1 MIAGKAEINVAAGP
15 IPVARGTTGRSPDAP
30 RALVLAV
37 VALFF
42 IWGGLTSLNDVL
54 IPKLKGLFSL
64 SYTEAMLT
72 QFAFFMAYF
81 LVSLPAGNLIAR
93 VGYLSGIVIGLGTM
107 AVGCLMF
114 IPAASSGIYATF
126 LVALF
131 VLAAGITILQVAA
144 NPLIANMGS
153 SATASS
159 RLTLAQAFNSLGTTI
174 FPPIGGAIILGS
186 MAAVDPASLPQ
197 LERQAFLARE
207 GAVIGNAYLVIA
219 AILVAAAL
227 FFWMRRAQL
236 PASREQ
242 AISLSGS
249 LGLLRQP
256 RLRGGVIA
264 LFLYVGAEVAIGSM
278 LINYL
283 SQASILGV
291 SEQGAAGLIALYW
304 GRDGRPVYRCGRAAA
319 GIAGTG
325 AGGSGSRGS
334 AAGVCVRPDQRTAG
348 RLCSAR
354 RRADELDHVPHDLF
368 TGHAR
373 AGCPHAAGLWPVV
386 HGHRRRRDHPDAV
399 RCHRG
404 CKHAVSRAG
413 NPHRVLHRGCRLW
426 LAMQRA
432 TRVTHCRTGR
442 TVRSAGA
449 GWQRVA
455 AGHQ

>member
-1 MIAGKAEINVAAGP
+1 MAAGP
-15 IPVARGTTGRSPDAP
+15 IPAAQRSSAGPTAGHEAP

-107 AVGCLMF
+107 AVGCLLF
-114 IPAASSGIYATF
+114 IPASSSGVYATF
-126 LVALF
+126 LGALF

-153 SATASS
+153 AATSSS

-186 MAAVDPASLPQ
+186 MAAVDPATLPV
-197 LERQAFLARE
+197 LERSAFLARE
-207 GAVIGNAYLVIA
+207 SAVIGNAYLAIA
-219 AILVAAAL
+219 AILVLVAV
-227 FFWMRRAQL
+227 FFWLRRAQL
-236 PASREQ
+236 PAGREE
-242 AISLSGS
+242 AISLAGS
-249 LGLLRQP
+249 FGLLRQP

-283 SQASILGV
+283 SQPQILAV
-291 SEQGAAGLIALYW
+291 SEQGAAGLIGLYW
-304 GRDGRPVYRCGRAAA
+304 GGAMVGRFIGAVVLRLASPGLVLAGVAMGAASLAAMSGLTSGALA
-319 GIAGTG
+319 GYALLAVGLMNSIMFPTIFSLGTEG
-325 AGGSGSRGS
+325 LGDRTPQGSGLLCMGIVGGAIIPLICGVVADS
-334 AAGVCVRPDQRTAG
+334 ATLA
-348 RLCSAR
+348 SAL
-354 RRADELDHVPHDLF
+354 AIPVACYL
-368 TGHAR
+368 AI
-373 AGCPHAAGLWPVV
+373 AAF
-386 HGHRRRRDHPDAV
+386 
-399 RCHRG
+399 
-404 CKHAVSRAG
+404 
-413 NPHRVLHRGCRLW
+413 
-426 LAMQRA
+426 
-432 TRVTHCRTGR
+432 
-442 TVRSAGA
+442 
-449 GWQRVA
+449 GWQSRLPR
-455 AGHQ
+455 G